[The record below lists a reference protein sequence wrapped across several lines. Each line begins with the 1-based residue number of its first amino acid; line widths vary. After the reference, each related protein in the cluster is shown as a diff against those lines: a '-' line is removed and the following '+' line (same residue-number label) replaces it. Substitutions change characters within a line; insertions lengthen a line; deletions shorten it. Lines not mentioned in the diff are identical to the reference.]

1 MAGLNTL
8 QLRYCSQL
16 SSTGLVKILRAR
28 PCPKLRVLE
37 LGSASTKK
45 SMDRRCSHR
54 FSPDVARAIA
64 GNVPALEVLN
74 VNLMNCCDDD
84 AIRSLTVN
92 CPRLKE
98 LNIGAQS
105 SNLTDDAFAKL
116 LPINGESGSI
126 KPGQLYH
133 MQRLSLFGL
142 RFLTDAGAGHIA
154 KCLKGLRYLDL
165 EACHNISNSSIGII
179 ARECQSLESLLLGG
193 LNVDDDAVVDLVQ
206 QRGNT
211 LHTLDLSECTNLT
224 DRSIAAVAQHCST
237 GLQCIDLS
245 FVHGFTDKALHM
257 LAKDCPN
264 LSKVVIL
271 GCSFGFTATT
281 ALLQRCGARLREF
294 TAGVSDDDG
303 LGNTPSPGGGH
314 SILSSIAAFCPGLR
328 KLDFSGDVVSG
339 ESCCRV
345 AKELRKVVVACHDLE
360 SLTLNSCDL
369 SDADMHF
376 IAANGA
382 RHLHTLMLYACN
394 NLSPEAFSRQK
405 VASARRGGSVGCSK
419 NEVKPP
425 QVAAFTTAGCP
436 LGGFP
441 ELSYLKI
448 ADCDKLCG
456 PGEVPTMKLV
466 IRQCCRKKLWI
477 SFCGEGP
484 KSEVAAFVQE
494 NKCEQFWIK
503 TEKHISGPGR
513 HIVNVEILPRCAQIK
528 QLQGSSS
535 ACVPKSLCSC

>member
-1 MAGLNTL
+1 
-8 QLRYCSQL
+8 
-16 SSTGLVKILRAR
+16 
-28 PCPKLRVLE
+28 
-37 LGSASTKK
+37 
-45 SMDRRCSHR
+45 MDPRCSHR

-84 AIRSLTVN
+84 AIRAMTVN

-98 LNIGAQS
+98 LFIGAQS
-105 SNLTDDAFAKL
+105 SNVTDDAFSKL
-116 LPINGESGSI
+116 LPTDRKRGDVQ
-126 KPGQLYH
+126 PGQLYH
-133 MQRLSLFGL
+133 MERLSLFGL

-179 ARECQSLESLLLGG
+179 ARECQSLESLLMGG
-193 LNVDDDAVVDLVQ
+193 LNVDDDAVIDLVQ

-224 DRSIAAVAQHCST
+224 DRSVAAVAEHCST
-237 GLQCIDLS
+237 GLRCIDLS

-257 LAKDCPN
+257 LATDCPN
-264 LSKVVIL
+264 LRKVVIL

-281 ALLQRCGARLREF
+281 ALLQRCGASLRDF

-303 LGNTPSPGGGH
+303 SVGNAPSPGDGH

-345 AKELRKVVVACHDLE
+345 AKELRKLVVACHDLE

-382 RHLHTLMLYACN
+382 RRLHTLMLYACN

-405 VASARRGGSVGCSK
+405 VASAKRRGGSVECTSGSELKPSSPSPSHVVASSSSSCSSAT
-419 NEVKPP
+419 
-425 QVAAFTTAGCP
+425 AAAAAAGCP
-436 LGGFP
+436 AGGFP

-448 ADCDKLCG
+448 SDCDKLCG

-528 QLQGSSS
+528 QLQGSSI
-535 ACVPKSLCSC
+535 ACVPK